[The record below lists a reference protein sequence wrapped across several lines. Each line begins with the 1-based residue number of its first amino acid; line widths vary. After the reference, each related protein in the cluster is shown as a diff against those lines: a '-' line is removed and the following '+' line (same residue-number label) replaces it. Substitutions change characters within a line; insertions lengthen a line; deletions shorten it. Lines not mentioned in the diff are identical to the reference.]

1 MLNTIK
7 DLINQK
13 QAYLEAA
20 QLMLEDTE
28 LDDSIVLDESP
39 MEIPPEEKTEEAEN
53 EAPEEVSSDETV
65 VEEEQPLPMEDDE
78 LPTTPA
84 AEPTGEPVSDDSAD
98 IMTAEIDL
106 ATNTQTDILP
116 VPPANANDAIDGEG
130 DILSQTVDSGF
141 GDDEDKPAI
150 TNTADIMDDPIDE
163 PEVKASDDKNK
174 DDLDINTPVGE
185 SDDLLNEA
193 VDDIMDESVDDD
205 NMEKSIEEKEK
216 DYLKSYKESDDD
228 SDDIM
233 DEPIDEA
240 VDDDKIKRS
249 IEEKEKEYNKSY
261 KESVFSDEDDWINES
276 FIDDGNYGEEFTES
290 ADADTDT
297 EESDEESDELTESTF
312 DDDVF
317 NEAISLGDDSAADAG
332 SDTSSNASDAPDASA
347 APAEDNAVT
356 SAVKDK
362 VDEMSS
368 TDDYSGSSS
377 SATDKE
383 ELMKK
388 LSSLTKSIEDAKAL
402 VLKGL
407 Q

>member
-20 QLMLEDTE
+20 QLILEDAE

-39 MEIPPEEKTEEAEN
+39 MEIPPEEKTEETEN

-65 VEEEQPLPMEDDE
+65 VEEEPLQMPGDD
-78 LPTTPA
+78 LPTPA

-116 VPPANANDAIDGEG
+116 IPPANASDAIDGEG

-240 VDDDKIKRS
+240 VDDDKIQKS

-290 ADADTDT
+290 ANADTDPK
-297 EESDEESDELTESTF
+297 EPDELTESTF

-317 NEAISLGDDSAADAG
+317 SEAISLGDDSAADAG
-332 SDTSSNASDAPDASA
+332 SDTSSDASDAPDASA

-368 TDDYSGSSS
+368 DDYSGSGS

>member
-7 DLINQK
+7 NLINQK

-20 QLMLEDTE
+20 QLILEDAE

-39 MEIPPEEKTEEAEN
+39 MEIPPEEKTEETEN

-78 LPTTPA
+78 LPTPA
-84 AEPTGEPVSDDSAD
+84 SETTGEPVSDDSAD

-163 PEVKASDDKNK
+163 PELKASDDKNK

-276 FIDDGNYGEEFTES
+276 FIDDGNYGM
-290 ADADTDT
+290 
-297 EESDEESDELTESTF
+297 ESTF
-312 DDDVF
+312 DEDIF
-317 NEAISLGDDSAADAG
+317 SEAISLGDDSAADAG
-332 SDTSSNASDAPDASA
+332 SDTSSDTSDASA

-368 TDDYSGSSS
+368 TDDYSADGT
-377 SATDKE
+377 ATNKE

>member
-216 DYLKSYKESDDD
+216 DNHTKNQMTILMISWMSLSMRRLMTIRSNDLSKRRKRNIISPIKSLYSVTKTTGST
-228 SDDIM
+228 SHSSM
-233 DEPIDEA
+233 TA
-240 VDDDKIKRS
+240 TMVRS
-249 IEEKEKEYNKSY
+249 SQSLQMQIQTQKN
-261 KESVFSDEDDWINES
+261 
-276 FIDDGNYGEEFTES
+276 
-290 ADADTDT
+290 
-297 EESDEESDELTESTF
+297 LTR
-312 DDDVF
+312 
-317 NEAISLGDDSAADAG
+317 NL
-332 SDTSSNASDAPDASA
+332 TS
-347 APAEDNAVT
+347 
-356 SAVKDK
+356 
-362 VDEMSS
+362 
-368 TDDYSGSSS
+368 
-377 SATDKE
+377 
-383 ELMKK
+383 
-388 LSSLTKSIEDAKAL
+388 
-402 VLKGL
+402 
-407 Q
+407 